1 MFVFCINAWKST
13 WHKFHSFDYWP
24 IRMYMAWIISPPCI
38 ISSSRGHTI
47 SYQLLPCQTGTPS
60 YVTESLFTRHRE
72 ENQAS
77 VPGYV
82 NITMMAPARKQD
94 WLDIRLFFLDTLFY
108 WPKNRKRQQPKRLWI
123 CVLTGK
129 TKVYIIGCCRRL
141 LIVAIVTIFSILLF
155 QLGFLFRK
163 FSLALI
169 LTVREY
175 TTEGRSM
182 LKRCDG
188 SDMFPFIRQMNFC
201 TF

>member
-1 MFVFCINAWKST
+1 MFVFCINVWKST

-47 SYQLLPCQTGTPS
+47 SYQLLP
-60 YVTESLFTRHRE
+60 Y
-72 ENQAS
+72 
-77 VPGYV
+77 
-82 NITMMAPARKQD
+82 ITMMAPARKQD

-108 WPKNRKRQQPKRLWI
+108 WPKNRKRQRPKRLWI

-141 LIVAIVTIFSILLF
+141 LKVAIVPLFSILLF